1 MTDNRVIVIVGPTGS
16 GKSRLAVAIA
26 KFLNSEIINADAF
39 QVYKEMSIGINKNS
53 TEKMQ
58 GIVHHLHDFISI
70 KEEWNVK
77 LFQKMARE
85 KIADIKSRSM
95 IPIVCGGT
103 GLYVNALIKDYK
115 FIENEK
121 EYEFSAFSN
130 MQLWNMIRD
139 IDEEESTKIHVNN
152 RRRLERALTI
162 LKNSGIK
169 KSVSDSIGQNYT
181 YEPLIIFLNPNM
193 KSLAIDLRKRVDSML
208 KEGWIEECNYIKSNF
223 KDYEKLNAMK
233 AIAYNDICNDIIDPE
248 KIYKQN
254 LNYAKKQ
261 VTWFRNKNKD
271 KTLVFNFDKFD
282 DNLVKDVINKIDEWV
297 KKTWVD

>member
-1 MTDNRVIVIVGPTGS
+1 VTDNRVIVIVGPTGS